1 LEARALSL
9 LFSICVVSVCQAQN
23 QPPTAPA
30 PAAPGAAAPAAPRP
44 AAPQNAQPPAPDY
57 PDPRTL
63 TFGAFVWATGLDN
76 SGPNLVSGSTAPD
89 NETLDD
95 LGKARPVAGGV
106 EVSLPITRTGSLH
119 FESLLA
125 KGDGNVTTTVTTD
138 VFGNTYGAG
147 TALVPQ
153 YSIFASK
160 LYLDDLL
167 FPHKFPVAKFRLKSL
182 WEFQYIHM
190 KTVVDAPALNT
201 ATASAAAVGTKQ
213 IFLPTFGIAAEYAL
227 TPHVLARVDASG
239 FGLPGK
245 SNIWDANVTLSYRR
259 GSWELYA
266 GGKALHF
273 KSSGNATEY
282 VTDTLA
288 GVLVGLRW
296 HWSL

>member
-1 LEARALSL
+1 MEARALSL
-9 LFSICVVSVCQAQN
+9 LFSIYAVSLCQAQN
-23 QPPTAPA
+23 QPPATPA
-30 PAAPGAAAPAAPRP
+30 PAAPAAPAPAP
-44 AAPQNAQPPAPDY
+44 APPRNAQPPAPDY

-63 TFGAFVWATGLDN
+63 TFGAFFWATGLDN
-76 SGPNLVSGSTAPD
+76 GGPDLITGNTAPD
-89 NETLDD
+89 FETLDN
-95 LGKARPVAGGV
+95 LGKARPVSGGI
-106 EVSLPITRTGSLH
+106 EISLPITRTGSLH

-125 KGDGNVTTTVTTD
+125 KGDGNVTTTVPTD
-138 VFGNTYGAG
+138 VFGNTYPAG

-167 FPHKFPVAKFRLKSL
+167 FPHKFPVARFRLKSL

-190 KTVVDAPALNT
+190 KSVIDAPALNT
-201 ATASAAAVGTKQ
+201 ASSSAAAVGTKQ

-227 TPHVLARVDASG
+227 SPHVLFRVDGSG
-239 FGLPGK
+239 FGIPGK

-259 GSWELYA
+259 GSWEIFA

-282 VTDTLA
+282 VTDTLT
-288 GVLVGLRW
+288 GVVAGLRW

>member
-1 LEARALSL
+1 MEARALSL

-23 QPPTAPA
+23 PAPPTPVPSTPAPASPA
-30 PAAPGAAAPAAPRP
+30 PAAPRST
-44 AAPQNAQPPAPDY
+44 QPPAPDY

-63 TFGAFVWATGLDN
+63 TFGAFFWATGLRDA
-76 SGPNLVSGSTAPD
+76 GPNLVTGKTAPD
-89 NETLDD
+89 NETLDN
-95 LGKARPVAGGV
+95 LGKARPAAGGV
-106 EVSLPITRTGSLH
+106 EISLPITRTGSLH

-125 KGDGNVTTTVTTD
+125 KGDGNVTTTAVTD
-138 VFGNTYGAG
+138 VFGNTYGVG
-147 TALVPQ
+147 VGLVPQ

-190 KTVVDAPALNT
+190 KSVIDAPALNS

-213 IFLPTFGIAAEYAL
+213 IFLPTFGIAAEYAIS
-227 TPHVLARVDASG
+227 PHVLFRVDGSG
-239 FGLPGK
+239 FGIPGK
-245 SNIWDANVTLSYRR
+245 SNIWDADVTLAYRR
-259 GSWELYA
+259 GSWEVLA

-273 KSSGNATEY
+273 KSSGNATEF
-282 VTDTLA
+282 VTDTLTGA
-288 GVLVGLRW
+288 FIGLRW

>member
-1 LEARALSL
+1 MCSMW

-23 QPPTAPA
+23 QPP
-30 PAAPGAAAPAAPRP
+30 AAPPPATPTAAAPAAPRP

-63 TFGAFVWATGLDN
+63 TFGAFFWATGLDN

-89 NETLDD
+89 YETLDN
-95 LGKARPVAGGV
+95 LGKARPVSGGV

-125 KGDGNVTTTVTTD
+125 KGDGNQTTTVVTD
-138 VFGNTYGAG
+138 LFGVTYPAG

-190 KTVVDAPALNT
+190 KTVIDAPALNT
-201 ATASAAAVGTKQ
+201 DTASAAAIGTKQ

-227 TPHVLARVDASG
+227 SPHVLFRVDASG
-239 FGLPGK
+239 FGIPGH
-245 SNIWDANVTLSYRR
+245 SNIWDADVDLSYRH
-259 GSWELYA
+259 GSWEVLA

-282 VTDTLA
+282 VTDTLT
-288 GVLVGLRW
+288 GVFIGLRW
-296 HWSL
+296 HWTL

>member
-1 LEARALSL
+1 M
-9 LFSICVVSVCQAQN
+9 
-23 QPPTAPA
+23 
-30 PAAPGAAAPAAPRP
+30 
-44 AAPQNAQPPAPDY
+44 
-57 PDPRTL
+57 
-63 TFGAFVWATGLDN
+63 FGVFFLDFGFGTT
-76 SGPNLVSGSTAPD
+76 GPNLVTGSQAPD
-89 NETLDD
+89 NETLDN
-95 LGKARPVAGGV
+95 LGKARPVTGGV
-106 EVSLPITRTGSLH
+106 EISLPITRTGSLH

-125 KGDGNVTTTVTTD
+125 KGDGNQTNSVATD
-138 VFGNTYGAG
+138 LFGNTYPAG

-153 YSIFASK
+153 YSVFASK

-190 KTVVDAPALNT
+190 KSVIDAPALNT
-201 ATASAAAVGTKQ
+201 DSSSATAIGTKQ

-227 TPHVLARVDASG
+227 APHVLFRVDGSG
-239 FGLPGK
+239 FGIPGK

-259 GSWELYA
+259 GSWEVFA

-282 VTDTLA
+282 VTDTLTGA
-288 GVLVGLRW
+288 FIGIRW

>member
-1 LEARALSL
+1 M
-9 LFSICVVSVCQAQN
+9 VSVCQAQN
-23 QPPTAPA
+23 QPP
-30 PAAPGAAAPAAPRP
+30 AAPPPATPTAAAPAPAAPRP
-44 AAPQNAQPPAPDY
+44 AASPQNAQPPAPDY

-76 SGPNLVSGSTAPD
+76 SGPNLVTGNTAPD
-89 NETLDD
+89 NETLDN

-138 VFGNTYGAG
+138 VFGNTYAAG

-201 ATASAAAVGTKQ
+201 DTASAAAVGTKQ

-227 TPHVLARVDASG
+227 SPHVLFRVDGSA
-239 FGLPGK
+239 FGIPGR
-245 SNIWDANVTLSYRR
+245 SNIWDANVDLSYRR
-259 GSWELYA
+259 GSWEMLV

-273 KSSGNATEY
+273 KSSSNATEY
-282 VTDTLA
+282 VTDTLT
-288 GVLVGLRW
+288 GVFVGLRW